1 MAENALAAP
10 PSGASP
16 SPAVRLRIAKPAR
29 RARAKNPDTHK
40 PLRCP
45 YPECKLK
52 ANLYMG
58 HRLLKKHMETHYG
71 ILDGRCLKCDREF
84 NLPTPLRNHCKQKCG
99 PQYLPERWLP
109 KKGAAKLEW
118 EALLASPEELVTAL
132 QQAAEEEEEQLQ
144 PEQQQQTALLCKEA
158 LEREEEEQQGQQL
171 TPPPG
176 APPAAD

>member
-84 NLPTPLRNHCKQKCG
+84 NLPTSLRNHCKVKCG
-99 PQYLPERWLP
+99 PQYLPERHLP
-109 KKGAAKLEW
+109 QKGAAKLEW
-118 EALLASPEELVTAL
+118 DALLAPAAELVEAL
-132 QQAAEEEEEQLQ
+132 GLAEEEQQQQLQ
-144 PEQQQQTALLCKEA
+144 PEQQQQTALLCNEA
-158 LEREEEEQQGQQL
+158 LEREEEEQQEQQL

-176 APPAAD
+176 AAPAAD

>member
-71 ILDGRCLKCDREF
+71 ILDGGCLKCDRGF
-84 NLPTPLRNHCKQKCG
+84 NPPTPLRNHCKQKC
-99 PQYLPERWLP
+99 
-109 KKGAAKLEW
+109 
-118 EALLASPEELVTAL
+118 
-132 QQAAEEEEEQLQ
+132 
-144 PEQQQQTALLCKEA
+144 
-158 LEREEEEQQGQQL
+158 
-171 TPPPG
+171 
-176 APPAAD
+176 APH

>member
-10 PSGASP
+10 SSGASP
-16 SPAVRLRIAKPAR
+16 PPAVRLRIAKPAR
-29 RARAKNPDTHK
+29 KVRQPNPDTAK

-45 YPECKLK
+45 YPGCKMKGVMYL
-52 ANLYMG
+52 G
-58 HRLLKKHMETHYG
+58 ERRLKKHMETHYG

-84 NLPTPLRNHCKQKCG
+84 NLPTSLRNHCKQKCG

-118 EALLASPEELVTAL
+118 DALLAPAAELVEAL
-132 QQAAEEEEEQLQ
+132 EQAEEEEEQLQ
-144 PEQQQQTALLCKEA
+144 PEQQQQTALLCNEA
-158 LEREEEEQQGQQL
+158 LGGEEEEEQEQQL
-171 TPPPG
+171 TPPQG